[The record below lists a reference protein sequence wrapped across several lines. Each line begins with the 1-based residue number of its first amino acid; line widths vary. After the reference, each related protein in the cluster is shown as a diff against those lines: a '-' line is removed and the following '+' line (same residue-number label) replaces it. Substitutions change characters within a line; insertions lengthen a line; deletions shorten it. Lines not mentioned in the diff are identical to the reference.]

1 MRRGL
6 RIAFLTGALGLMVAL
21 ALTVGDL
28 GADTE
33 SQAEATDERGRD
45 PDGAELRLIDRARKQ
60 IAAESRGEH
69 QPPIAQAPP
78 GVNHH
83 GPLTQSAPRPP
94 AGYSFTS
101 APSEMTRVY
110 MVETPPA
117 AEVAAKDLDWLD
129 ESEAVVALAGLAAA
143 AKRDW
148 TFGWLRLAP
157 TAKVDDLLA
166 QASPLGVQVVGSAGT
181 LLRAKLPGDEQRLRR
196 VAALS
201 SVGGMGMLPPR
212 LKAPADFVNSVYD
225 APYQQA
231 PVIITLMA
239 NDADGRWDR
248 ALRTLGAVVGPFDA
262 DIRAYAA
269 NLNAKALDAV
279 LAADFVQAVEPVAI
293 VRAHHDTAV
302 PAMGV
307 DALRRHDGPPGL
319 FAGVGGAS
327 VPIGVMDTGLN
338 INHLDIASNRESI
351 CGANFV
357 STEPRAED
365 DDLWVDEDEH
375 GTHVTGTIAGNG
387 VAEPRYAGM
396 APAVAHIR
404 FAKVLDRDGFGTS
417 IASQR
422 GMDFLA
428 RSSNCVGGGLSTVA
442 VKPLIV
448 NMSLGGSSRTF
459 QGRGAAARKLD
470 AMVWAHRQLYVVAN
484 ANSNIHGFSN
494 FAAAK
499 NSLSVGAASDDASL
513 AGFSSHGP
521 TADGRLAPL
530 VVATGV
536 GIHSA
541 AGAGS
546 RGGYN
551 NFGGTSMASPTVA
564 GVAALLMDALPA
576 YREQPALVRARL
588 MASAIRPTPWLEL
601 PEAFAVSNSAG
612 LGTLQTQYGLGKVSA
627 RTSVLMRDRADGWVS
642 GGAIVELE
650 DGEYAY
656 EEVVVPPD
664 AGRLDVV
671 MTWDEPP
678 ADTIGNTVLN
688 NLDLHVD
695 HGGDCGAGAC
705 GEHASTS
712 SHDNVEWVI
721 VQDPPPGTYR
731 IKVVPRRIYTAAPR
745 VGVAWT
751 VARGTTTP
759 DLRLVA
765 DRTSLTVSD
774 RPQELT
780 LTVSASAYVAA
791 GTRLHVNCR
800 TADNANCHNW
810 HATFSF
816 ANEDGMEVSGD
827 LGEARGTIALG
838 EIAAGERQS
847 IRLNVRASDDMRLYF
862 VATAWNAEP
871 ATLSVAVSGDADSI
885 PALQPPANDD
895 FAAAT
900 RLTGASG
907 ERELDLAL
915 ATTEPGEPPWSA
927 GRPRGTVWYQ
937 WVAAEDGL
945 ARFAV
950 ANRGGSPVHVDV
962 FRGDAIAGLVR
973 QAGALDGASF
983 FAEQDVAYRIRVSYE
998 IDGSTAYDR
1007 WRYPDSVRPLTLYY
1021 SSGPR
1026 PVNDDFAA
1034 AIELTGA
1041 TGRMAGNNQGATL
1054 EPGEQVG
1061 SLAATVWYRW
1071 RAEVDGGMRFSSD
1084 AIDASKVL
1092 VFTGSDVASMRL
1104 VSGSPGQIVDVPV
1117 RAGDEY
1123 RVAVAAGG
1131 AHRGGRR
1138 FELEWRD
1145 EERDVDNDDFANAE
1159 AIEGVAGSASLS
1171 AGESVEPGE
1180 PLQTGVQT
1188 RWWVWTAPKTG
1199 TFTWR
1204 LTDTTAMGVTAFTAS
1219 AADPSFSDLTFV
1231 GGTGLPVTT
1240 TEFSFGAREGSRYW
1254 LAAGWSIGDLAAFDY
1269 GTGTAT
1275 LEWGETPVNDALAN
1289 AAALSATSS
1298 SIVVSNRFATVE
1310 RGERTGRLGH
1320 SSLWW
1325 SYTAETAGWQRFW
1338 IEGAAFS
1345 LAVYKPGS
1353 GGVGGIELLASSHV
1367 GWLDE
1372 APEVVEVLFKAT
1384 PGERYFIRLGSRA
1397 PESSDEST
1405 LHWEETQ
1412 APAWLRYVG
1421 RFEASAVD
1429 PPAGSSPT
1437 GSLAFDDLG
1446 TTLYLSA
1453 ASRLHVFS
1461 RNAES
1466 GALEQAQQVDL
1477 PAASKLVWDRHRTRL
1492 YALGCDQ
1499 WRQFAP
1505 IDGSRRRLGDAG
1517 LLTGDAVDLASCA
1530 EDVFM
1535 DGDGSFLYVVR
1546 DWKIEVVAI
1555 ESTDDALELSAVQTL
1570 ETTSLRQARLA
1581 PDGQHVY
1588 VVDSGE
1594 LIVLERDVDS
1604 GQLTETSRV
1613 STPSNAEALAVSD
1626 DGGLL
1631 FAFGQSGETNLFKLD
1646 DDAEPSHL
1654 HTLPAFGART
1664 SNEKCYFAA
1673 PRSGRPAADAI
1684 CRDALFSVAV
1694 LVEEDQTTLRPTDFI
1709 ANWQADR
1716 FNNHVPKFNPVD
1728 LATSPDGRHA
1738 YVYADGRI
1746 VIFERVGNEVAPAI
1760 APADQA
1766 AFDALAVGKRFE
1778 GDDPNNYVDF
1788 VSAGRFSETE
1798 GSDVWTGRYAYAN
1811 TGPDTGT
1818 VTLNYDDGDRCTYS
1832 MTFAAATSG
1841 SGTFTCSDGTSGSTS
1856 WRIVEIPP
1864 SEDTYVRLD
1873 GLTVSP
1879 GRVQFLFFSAGVC
1892 ITISNTTINGVTYTI
1907 ESSKWQMR
1915 ADSNSAWADVADT
1928 AEEGRVC
1935 SLDPSERGEYRLV
1948 AEITIDDETGM
1959 YASNVMVIE

>member
-21 ALTVGDL
+21 ALTMGDL

-33 SQAEATDERGRD
+33 SQAEAADERGRD
-45 PDGAELRLIDRARKQ
+45 PDGAELRPVDRARKQ
-60 IAAESRGEH
+60 IAAESRGER

-94 AGYSFTS
+94 AGYLFTS

-117 AEVAAKDLDWLD
+117 AEVSAKDLDWLD

-181 LLRAKLPGDEQRLRR
+181 LVRAKLPGDEQRLRR

-201 SVGGMGMLPPR
+201 SVDGMGMLPPR

-248 ALRTLGAVVGPFDA
+248 ALRTLGAVVGAFDA

-307 DALRRHDGPPGL
+307 DALRRRDGPPGL
-319 FAGVGGAS
+319 FSGVGGAS

-357 STEPRAED
+357 SAEPRAED
-365 DDLWVDEDEH
+365 NDLWVDEGEH

-387 VAEPRYAGM
+387 VADPRYAGM

-404 FAKVLDRDGFGTS
+404 FAKVLSRYGVGTF
-417 IASQR
+417 IASRR

-428 RSSNCVGGGLSTVA
+428 RPSSCGGSSAAAL
-442 VKPLIV
+442 KPLIV
-448 NMSLGGSSRTF
+448 NMSLAADSLTF
-459 QGRGAAARKLD
+459 QGRGAEARKLD

-484 ANSNIHGFSN
+484 SNSHIHGFSN
-494 FAAAK
+494 YAAAK
-499 NSLSVGAASDDASL
+499 NSLSVGAASDDGSL

-521 TADGRLAPL
+521 TADGRLVPL

-536 GIHSA
+536 GLNSA

-546 RGGYN
+546 RGDYN

-564 GVAALLMDALPA
+564 GVAALLMDAVPA

-601 PEAFAVSNSAG
+601 PEAFAVSNSAS
-612 LGTLQTQYGLGKVSA
+612 LGTLQAQYGLGKVSA

-678 ADTIGNTVLN
+678 ADTIGSTVLN

-751 VARGTTTP
+751 VVRGTTTP

-765 DRTSLTVSD
+765 DRTSLTASD

-780 LTVSASAYVAA
+780 LTLSASAYVAA

-800 TADNANCHNW
+800 NADNAFCHNW

-838 EIAAGERQS
+838 EIAVGERQN
-847 IRLNVRASDDMRLYF
+847 IRLNVRSRDDMRLYF

-927 GRPRGTVWYQ
+927 GRPWGTVWYQ

-950 ANRGGSPVHVDV
+950 AKLGSDPVHVDV
-962 FRGDAIAGLVR
+962 FRGDAIARLLR
-973 QAGALDGASF
+973 QAGASDGASF

-998 IDGSTAYDR
+998 IHIRTEFDGWS
-1007 WRYPDSVRPLTLYY
+1007 YPGSVLPSTLYY

-1041 TGRMAGNNQGATL
+1041 TGSMAGNNQGATL

-1084 AIDASKVL
+1084 GQRASKVL

-1104 VSGSPGQIVDVPV
+1104 VSGYPDESVDVPV
-1117 RAGDEY
+1117 EAGDEY

-1145 EERDVDNDDFANAE
+1145 VERDVDNDDFANAE

-1171 AGESVEPGE
+1171 VAESVEPGE

-1204 LTDTTAMGVTAFTAS
+1204 LTDTASTEMGVAVFAAS
-1219 AADPSFSDLTFV
+1219 VADPSFSDLTLV

-1240 TEFSFGAREGSRYW
+1240 TEFSFSASEGSRYW
-1254 LAAGWSIGDLAAFDY
+1254 LAAGWPIGDLAAFDFARA
-1269 GTGTAT
+1269 AT

-1289 AAALSATSS
+1289 ATALSATSS
-1298 SIVVSNRFATVE
+1298 SMVVSNRFATVE

-1446 TTLYLSA
+1446 ATLYLSA
-1453 ASRLHVFS
+1453 ASRLHVLS

-1581 PDGQHVY
+1581 PGGRRIY

-1594 LIVLERDVDS
+1594 LIVLGRDVDS

-1654 HTLPAFGART
+1654 HTLPAFGVRAPWWPNKR
-1664 SNEKCYFAA
+1664 CLFAA
-1673 PRSGRPAADAI
+1673 PRGGRPAVDAV
-1684 CRDALFSVAV
+1684 CRDALFSTAAV
-1694 LVEEDQTTLRPTDFI
+1694 VEEEQTMLRATDFI

-1716 FNNHVPKFNPVD
+1716 FNNHVPKFNPYD
-1728 LATSPDGRHA
+1728 LAMSPDGLHA
-1738 YVYADGRI
+1738 YIYADGQLL
-1746 VIFERVGNEVAPAI
+1746 IFERVGNDVAPA
-1760 APADQA
+1760 DEV
-1766 AFDALAVGKRFE
+1766 AFNVRFVGKRVVT
-1778 GDDPNNYVDF
+1778 DDQSNYVDF
-1788 VSAGRFSETE
+1788 VEPSRFEETKEADVYAGNYSYEK
-1798 GSDVWTGRYAYAN
+1798 
-1811 TGPDTGT
+1811 TGPNAGT
-1818 VTLNYDDGDRCTYS
+1818 MGWNYDGGGSCTVGV
-1832 MTFAAATSG
+1832 TFSSGTSG
-1841 SGTFTCSDGTSGSTS
+1841 TLAYECDDGSERSSSWHLAEIRAPACRIEQQLTPGQSCTHGDFTFEVQSDGTACYVDSDTNLCAGGDFSVNGFKASRISGTDN
-1856 WRIVEIPP
+1856 WRI
-1864 SEDTYVRLD
+1864 
-1873 GLTVSP
+1873 
-1879 GRVQFLFFSAGVC
+1879 
-1892 ITISNTTINGVTYTI
+1892 
-1907 ESSKWQMR
+1907 
-1915 ADSNSAWADVADT
+1915 
-1928 AEEGRVC
+1928 
-1935 SLDPSERGEYRLV
+1935 
-1948 AEITIDDETGM
+1948 DDLP
-1959 YASNVMVIE
+1959 

>member
-1 MRRGL
+1 MRPGL
-6 RIAFLTGALGLMVAL
+6 WIAFLVGSLGLMVAL
-21 ALTVGDL
+21 ALTVGDF

-33 SQAEATDERGRD
+33 SQADATIGAGD
-45 PDGAELRLIDRARKQ
+45 PDGAERQLIDSARKQ
-60 IAAESRGEH
+60 IAAESRGER
-69 QPPIAQAPP
+69 QPPITQAPP
-78 GVNHH
+78 GVTHH

-101 APSEMTRVY
+101 APSEMTRVR
-110 MVETPPA
+110 MVKTPPSVD
-117 AEVAAKDLDWLD
+117 VATTNLGWLD

-166 QASPLGVQVVGSAGT
+166 QARPLGVEVVGSAGT

-201 SVGGMGMLPPR
+201 SVDGMGMLPPR

-225 APYQQA
+225 APYQQV

-239 NDADGRWDR
+239 NDAGGRWNR
-248 ALRTLGAVVGPFDA
+248 ALQTLGAVVGAFDA

-307 DALRRHDGPPGL
+307 DALRRRDGPPGL
-319 FAGVGGAS
+319 FSGVGGAS

-375 GTHVTGTIAGNG
+375 GTHVTGTIVGNG
-387 VAEPRYAGM
+387 VADPRYAGM

-404 FAKVLDRDGFGTS
+404 FAKVLSRYGSGTFIES
-417 IASQR
+417 RR

-428 RSSNCVGGGLSTVA
+428 RPSSCVGSGLSTVA

-448 NMSLGGSSRTF
+448 NMSLSATSLTY
-459 QGRGAAARKLD
+459 QGRGAEARKLD

-484 ANSNIHGFSN
+484 SNSDIHGFSN

-536 GIHSA
+536 QLNSA

-546 RGGYN
+546 RGDYN
-551 NFGGTSMASPTVA
+551 SFSGTSMASPTVA
-564 GVAALLMDALPA
+564 GVAALLMDAVPA

-588 MASAIRPTPWLEL
+588 MASAIRPTPWLGV
-601 PEAFAVSNSAG
+601 PETFASSNSAG

-627 RTSVLMRDRADGWVS
+627 RTSVLMRDRADGWLS
-642 GGAIVELE
+642 GGAMVELE
-650 DGEYAY
+650 DDEYAY
-656 EEVVVPPD
+656 EEIIVPPG
-664 AGRLDVV
+664 AGQLAVV

-678 ADTIGNTVLN
+678 ADTIGSTVLN

-712 SHDNVEWVI
+712 SNDNVEWVI

-751 VARGTTTP
+751 VVRGATTP

-765 DRTSLTVSD
+765 DRTSLTASD

-780 LTVSASAYVAA
+780 LTLSASAYVAA

-800 TADNANCHNW
+800 AADAAECNAW
-810 HATFSF
+810 DATFSF
-816 ANEDGMEVSGD
+816 ANEDGMEISGN
-827 LGEARGTIALG
+827 LGDALGTIALG
-838 EIAAGERQS
+838 EVAVGEGQN
-847 IRLNVRASDDMRLYF
+847 IRLNVRSSEDMRLYF
-862 VATAWNAEP
+862 AATAWNAEP

-885 PALQPPANDD
+885 PAVQPPANDD
-895 FAAAT
+895 FAAAE

-950 ANRGGSPVHVDV
+950 AKLGSSPVHVDI
-962 FRGDAIAGLVR
+962 FRGDAIAGLLR
-973 QAGALDGASF
+973 QAGASDGASF
-983 FAEQDVAYRIRVSYE
+983 FAEQDVTYRNRVSYE
-998 IDGSTAYDR
+998 IDSSTEYDG
-1007 WRYPDSVRPLTLYY
+1007 WSYPGSVRPFTLYY

-1041 TGRMAGNNQGATL
+1041 TGSMAGNNQGATL

-1071 RAEVDGGMRFSSD
+1071 RAEVDDGMRFLSD
-1084 AIDASKVL
+1084 ADASKVL

-1104 VSGSPGQIVDVPV
+1104 VSGYPSQIVDVPV
-1117 RAGDEY
+1117 RAGEEY
-1123 RVAVAAGG
+1123 RIAVAGAGARG
-1131 AHRGGRR
+1131 GGRR

-1145 EERDVDNDDFANAE
+1145 EERPLDNDDFVAAE
-1159 AIEGVAGSASLS
+1159 AIEGVAGSVSLS
-1171 AGESVEPGE
+1171 AAESVEPGE
-1180 PLQTGVQT
+1180 PVQTGVQT

-1204 LTDTTAMGVTAFTAS
+1204 LTDSAFTEMGVAVFTAS

-1231 GGTGLPVTT
+1231 SGTGLPVTT

-1254 LAAGWSIGDLAAFDY
+1254 LAAGWSIGDLAAFDF
-1269 GTGTAT
+1269 GAGTAT

-1289 AAALSATSS
+1289 ATALSATSG

-1367 GWLDE
+1367 GWLDK

-1397 PESSDEST
+1397 AESSDEST
-1405 LHWEETQ
+1405 LHWEDTQ

-1421 RFEASAVD
+1421 RFEASAFD
-1429 PPAGSSPT
+1429 LRAGSSPT

-1453 ASRLHVFS
+1453 ANRLHVLS

-1477 PAASKLVWDRHRTRL
+1477 SVAKLVWDRRRSRL
-1492 YALGCDQ
+1492 YALGCGE

-1505 IDGSRRRLGDAG
+1505 MDGVRRQLRDAG
-1517 LLTGDAVDLASCA
+1517 LLTGDAVDLVSCA
-1530 EDVFM
+1530 EDAFL

-1570 ETTSLRQARLA
+1570 ETTFLRQARLA
-1581 PDGQHVY
+1581 PDGQRIY
-1588 VVDSGE
+1588 IVDSGE
-1594 LIVLERDVDS
+1594 LIVLGRDVAS
-1604 GQLTETSRV
+1604 GRLAETNRV
-1613 STPSNAEALAVSD
+1613 STPSNAEALAISAG
-1626 DGGLL
+1626 GGLL
-1631 FAFGQSGETNLFKLD
+1631 FAFGPAGDTDLFKLD
-1646 DDAEPSHL
+1646 ADADPIHL
-1654 HTLPAFGART
+1654 HTLPSFGART
-1664 SNEKCYFAA
+1664 SWSSNEKCHFAA
-1673 PRSGRPAADAI
+1673 PRSSRPAADAI
-1684 CRDALFSVAV
+1684 CRDALFSVAA

-1738 YVYADGRI
+1738 YVYADGWI
-1746 VIFERVGNEVAPAI
+1746 VIFERVGNEVAPMGEM
-1760 APADQA
+1760 
-1766 AFDALAVGKRFE
+1766 AFDERLVGK
-1778 GDDPNNYVDF
+1778 
-1788 VSAGRFSETE
+1788 
-1798 GSDVWTGRYAYAN
+1798 W
-1811 TGPDTGT
+1811 
-1818 VTLNYDDGDRCTYS
+1818 L
-1832 MTFAAATSG
+1832 
-1841 SGTFTCSDGTSGSTS
+1841 
-1856 WRIVEIPP
+1856 
-1864 SEDTYVRLD
+1864 
-1873 GLTVSP
+1873 
-1879 GRVQFLFFSAGVC
+1879 
-1892 ITISNTTINGVTYTI
+1892 
-1907 ESSKWQMR
+1907 
-1915 ADSNSAWADVADT
+1915 
-1928 AEEGRVC
+1928 
-1935 SLDPSERGEYRLV
+1935 YR
-1948 AEITIDDETGM
+1948 
-1959 YASNVMVIE
+1959 

>member
-6 RIAFLTGALGLMVAL
+6 RIVLFASALGLVA
-21 ALTVGDL
+21 ALPFTIGDL
-28 GADTE
+28 EADTAPR
-33 SQAEATDERGRD
+33 AEATTANADRN
-45 PDGAELRLIDRARKQ
+45 PDDTELQLINSARKQ
-60 IAAESRGEH
+60 IAAESRGERE
-69 QPPIAQAPP
+69 PPIAQAAPGATYEGMPP
-78 GVNHH
+78 QK
-83 GPLTQSAPRPP
+83 PQPP
-94 AGYSFTS
+94 SGYAFTS
-101 APSEMTRVY
+101 APSEMTRVR
-110 MVETPPA
+110 MVEAPPSSVD
-117 AEVAAKDLDWLD
+117 VAAADLDWLD
-129 ESEAVVALAGLAAA
+129 EGEAVVALAASAAA

-148 TFGWLRLAP
+148 AFGWLRLAA
-157 TAKVDDLLA
+157 TVSMDDLLA
-166 QASPLGVQVVGSAGT
+166 QARPLGVEVVGSAGT

-201 SVGGMGMLPPR
+201 SVDGMGMLPPR

-248 ALRTLGAVVGPFDA
+248 ALQTLGAVVGAFDA
-262 DIRAYAA
+262 DVRAYAA
-269 NLNAKALDAV
+269 NLNAKALEAV
-279 LAADFVQAVEPVAI
+279 LAADFVQAVEPVTI
-293 VRAHHDTAV
+293 VRVSHDTAV

-307 DALRRHDGPPGL
+307 DALRRRDGPPGL
-319 FAGVGGAS
+319 FSGVGGAS

-357 STEPRAED
+357 SEEPRTED
-365 DDLWVDEDEH
+365 DDLWVDENEH
-375 GTHVTGTIAGNG
+375 GTHVTGTIVGNG
-387 VAEPRYAGM
+387 VADSRYAGM

-404 FAKVLDRDGFGTS
+404 FAKVLSRYGFGS
-417 IASQR
+417 FIDIRR

-428 RSSNCVGGGLSTVA
+428 RPSRCGGGSSTVA

-448 NMSLGGSSRTF
+448 NVSLSASSRTF
-459 QGRGAAARKLD
+459 QGRGADARKLD
-470 AMVWAHRQLYVVAN
+470 AMVWTHRQLYVVAN
-484 ANSNIHGFSN
+484 SNENINGFSN
-494 FAAAK
+494 YAAAK

-536 GIHSA
+536 DLHSA

-551 NFGGTSMASPTVA
+551 SNSGTSMASPAVA
-564 GVAALLMDALPA
+564 GVAALLMDAVPA

-588 MASAIRPTPWLEL
+588 MASAIRPTPWLGV
-601 PEAFAVSNSAG
+601 PDAFASSNGTGA
-612 LGTLQTQYGLGKVSA
+612 GTLQTQYGLGKVSA

-664 AGRLDVV
+664 ASQLAVV

-678 ADTIGNTVLN
+678 ADTIGSTVLN

-712 SHDNVEWVI
+712 SNDNVEWVI
-721 VQDPPPGTYR
+721 VQDPSPGTYR

-751 VARGTTTP
+751 VVRGTTTP
-759 DLRLVA
+759 ALRLVA

-780 LTVSASAYVAA
+780 LTLSASAYVAA

-800 TADNANCHNW
+800 PAADETDCSAW
-810 HATFSF
+810 DATFSF
-816 ANEDGMEVSGD
+816 VNEDGMEVAGNLGD
-827 LGEARGTIALG
+827 LGDASGTIALG
-838 EIAAGERQS
+838 EIAAGERQN
-847 IRLNVRASDDMRLYF
+847 IRLNVRSSDDIRLYF
-862 VATAWNAEP
+862 AATAWNAEP
-871 ATLSVAVSGDADSI
+871 ATLSVAVSGDVDPI
-885 PALQPPANDD
+885 PALPPPANDD
-895 FAAAT
+895 FATAT

-907 ERELDLAL
+907 ERELDLVL

-927 GRPRGTVWYQ
+927 GRPRGTVWFQ

-950 ANRGGSPVHVDV
+950 GKGGRSPVHVDV

-973 QAGALDGASF
+973 QAGASHGASF

-998 IDGSTAYDR
+998 EDGWTEQDDWS
-1007 WRYPDSVRPLTLYY
+1007 WPDSVRPSTLHY

-1041 TGRMAGNNQGATL
+1041 TGSMAGNNQGATL

-1061 SLAATVWYRW
+1061 ELAATVWYRW
-1071 RAEVDGGMRFSSD
+1071 QADADGGMVWSTDNFFG
-1084 AIDASKVL
+1084 SKAL
-1092 VFTGSDVASMRL
+1092 VFTGTDVASMRL
-1104 VSGSPGQIVDVPV
+1104 VAGYLTGLARVPV
-1117 RAGDEY
+1117 RSGDEY
-1123 RVAVAAGG
+1123 RIAVAAPG
-1131 AHRGGRR
+1131 ANRGGRR
-1138 FELEWRD
+1138 FELEWFD
-1145 EERDVDNDDFANAE
+1145 EERAHGNDDFANAE
-1159 AIEGVAGSASLS
+1159 AVAGA
-1171 AGESVEPGE
+1171 AGSTGIRTGHSVEPSE
-1180 PLQTGVQT
+1180 PVHTGTGT

-1204 LTDTTAMGVTAFTAS
+1204 MIDTNSRAMGVAVFTAS
-1219 AADPSFSDLTFV
+1219 VDDPAFSDLTFA
-1231 GGTGLPVTT
+1231 GGTGMPVTAS
-1240 TEFSFGAREGSRYW
+1240 EFSFGAHEGNRYW
-1254 LAAGWSIGDLAAFDY
+1254 LAVGWPIGDLGAFV
-1269 GTGTAT
+1269 TGEAQAT
-1275 LEWGETPVNDALAN
+1275 LEWGESPVNDKLAN
-1289 AAALSATSS
+1289 ATALSGTSGS
-1298 SIVVSNRFATVE
+1298 VVVSNRYATVE
-1310 RGERTGRLGH
+1310 HGERTGRRGR

-1397 PESSDEST
+1397 AESSDEST

-1421 RFEASAVD
+1421 RFEASAFD
-1429 PPAGSSPT
+1429 LRAGSSPT

-1453 ASRLHVFS
+1453 ASRLHVLS

-1477 PAASKLVWDRHRTRL
+1477 SVASTLIWDRHRTRL

-1505 IDGSRRRLGDAG
+1505 MDGSRRRLGDAG
-1517 LLTGDAVDLASCA
+1517 SLTGSGADLANCA
-1530 EDVFM
+1530 EDAFM
-1535 DGDGSFLYVVR
+1535 DGTGSFLYVIR
-1546 DWKIEVVAI
+1546 DRAIEVVAI
-1555 ESTDDALELSAVQTL
+1555 ESADNALELSVVQDL
-1570 ETTSLRQARLA
+1570 ETTSLKRARLA

-1588 VVDSGE
+1588 IVDSGE

-1613 STPSNAEALAVSD
+1613 STPSNAEALAISD
-1626 DGGLL
+1626 AGGLL
-1631 FAFGQSGETNLFKLD
+1631 FAFGYSGSTDLFKLD
-1646 DDAEPSHL
+1646 ADADPIHL
-1654 HTLPAFGART
+1654 HTLPAFGARAWWS
-1664 SNEKCYFAA
+1664 SNEKCSFTA
-1673 PRSGRPAADAI
+1673 PRSGRPAADAV
-1684 CRDALFSVAV
+1684 CRDALFSVAA
-1694 LVEEDQTTLRPTDFI
+1694 LVEGDQTTLRPTDFI

-1716 FNNHVPKFNPVD
+1716 FNNHVPVFDPED

-1738 YVYADGRI
+1738 YVYADGQI
-1746 VIFERVGNEVAPAI
+1746 LIFERIGNAVA
-1760 APADQA
+1760 
-1766 AFDALAVGKRFE
+1766 
-1778 GDDPNNYVDF
+1778 
-1788 VSAGRFSETE
+1788 
-1798 GSDVWTGRYAYAN
+1798 
-1811 TGPDTGT
+1811 
-1818 VTLNYDDGDRCTYS
+1818 
-1832 MTFAAATSG
+1832 
-1841 SGTFTCSDGTSGSTS
+1841 
-1856 WRIVEIPP
+1856 
-1864 SEDTYVRLD
+1864 
-1873 GLTVSP
+1873 
-1879 GRVQFLFFSAGVC
+1879 
-1892 ITISNTTINGVTYTI
+1892 
-1907 ESSKWQMR
+1907 
-1915 ADSNSAWADVADT
+1915 
-1928 AEEGRVC
+1928 AEEG
-1935 SLDPSERGEYRLV
+1935 
-1948 AEITIDDETGM
+1948 
-1959 YASNVMVIE
+1959 

>member
-6 RIAFLTGALGLMVAL
+6 RIVLFASALGLVA
-21 ALTVGDL
+21 ALPFTIGDL
-28 GADTE
+28 EADTAPR
-33 SQAEATDERGRD
+33 AEATTANADRN
-45 PDGAELRLIDRARKQ
+45 PDDTELQLINSARKQ
-60 IAAESRGEH
+60 IAAESRGERE
-69 QPPIAQAPP
+69 PPIAQAAPGATYEGMPP
-78 GVNHH
+78 
-83 GPLTQSAPRPP
+83 QRPP
-94 AGYSFTS
+94 QPPSGYAFTS
-101 APSEMTRVY
+101 APSEMTRVR
-110 MVETPPA
+110 MVEAPPSSVD
-117 AEVAAKDLDWLD
+117 VAAADLDWLD
-129 ESEAVVALAGLAAA
+129 EGEAVVALAASAAA

-148 TFGWLRLAP
+148 TFGWLRLAA
-157 TAKVDDLLA
+157 TASMDDLLA
-166 QASPLGVQVVGSAGT
+166 EARPLGVQVVGSAGAF
-181 LLRAKLPGDEQRLRR
+181 LRARLLGDQERLRQ

-201 SVGGMGMLPPR
+201 SVDGMGMLPPR

-225 APYQQA
+225 APYQQV

-248 ALRTLGAVVGPFDA
+248 ALRTLGAVVGAFDA

-307 DALRRHDGPPGL
+307 DALRRRDGPPGL

-365 DDLWVDEDEH
+365 NDLWVDEGEH
-375 GTHVTGTIAGNG
+375 GTHVTGTIVGNG
-387 VAEPRYAGM
+387 VADPRYAGM

-404 FAKVLDRDGFGTS
+404 FAKVLSRYGSGTF
-417 IASQR
+417 IASRR

-428 RSSNCVGGGLSTVA
+428 RPSSCGGGSSTIA

-448 NMSLGGSSRTF
+448 NMSLSATSRTF
-459 QGRGAAARKLD
+459 QGRGAEARKLD

-484 ANSNIHGFSN
+484 SNSNINGFSN

-536 GIHSA
+536 DLHSA

-551 NFGGTSMASPTVA
+551 SSSGTSMASPTVA
-564 GVAALLMDALPA
+564 GVAALLMDAVPA

-588 MASAIRPTPWLEL
+588 MASAIRPNPWLGVSD
-601 PEAFAVSNSAG
+601 AFASSNSAG
-612 LGTLQTQYGLGKVSA
+612 AGTLQTQHGLGKVSA
-627 RTSVLMRDRADGWVS
+627 RTSVLMRDRADGWLS

-650 DGEYAY
+650 DSEYAY
-656 EEVVVPPD
+656 EEVVVPPG

-678 ADTIGNTVLN
+678 ADTIGSTVLN

-712 SHDNVEWVI
+712 SNDNVEWVI

-751 VARGTTTP
+751 VVRGTTTP
-759 DLRLVA
+759 GLRLVA
-765 DRTSLTVSD
+765 DRTFLTASD

-780 LTVSASAYVAA
+780 LTLSASAYVAA

-800 TADNANCHNW
+800 TADNADCESW
-810 HATFSF
+810 HAAFSF
-816 ANEDGMEVSGD
+816 ANEDGMEVSGN
-827 LGEARGTIALG
+827 LGEALGNIALG
-838 EIAAGERQS
+838 EIAVGERQN

-871 ATLSVAVSGDADSI
+871 ATLSVAVSGDVDPR
-885 PALQPPANDD
+885 PALPPPANDD
-895 FAAAT
+895 FATAT

-907 ERELDLAL
+907 ERALDLVL
-915 ATTEPGEPPWSA
+915 ATTEPGEPPLWA
-927 GRPRGTVWYQ
+927 GRPRGTVWFQ

-950 ANRGGSPVHVDV
+950 DERSSSPVHMEV
-962 FRGDAIAGLVR
+962 FRGDAIAGLSR
-973 QAGALDGASF
+973 QAGGLDGASF

-998 IDGSTAYDR
+998 IDGWTTHDDWS
-1007 WRYPDSVRPLTLYY
+1007 YPVSIEPSTLYY

-1026 PVNDDFAA
+1026 PANDDFGTAV
-1034 AIELTGA
+1034 ELTGA
-1041 TGRMAGNNQGATL
+1041 TGTMAGNNQGATL
-1054 EPGEQVG
+1054 EPGERVG

-1071 RAEVDGGMRFSSD
+1071 QAEDDGGVRFGSD
-1084 AIDASKVL
+1084 KYASKVL
-1092 VFTGSDVASMRL
+1092 VFTGGDVASMRL
-1104 VSGSPGQIVDVPV
+1104 VSGYPDLSVEVPV
-1117 RAGDEY
+1117 QAGDEY

-1145 EERDVDNDDFANAE
+1145 EERDMDNDDFANAE
-1159 AIEGVAGSASLS
+1159 EIEGVAGSASLS

-1180 PLQTGVQT
+1180 PVQTGVRT

-1204 LTDTTAMGVTAFTAS
+1204 LTDTEMGVAVFAAS
-1219 AADPSFSDLTFV
+1219 VADPSFSDLTLV

-1240 TEFSFGAREGSRYW
+1240 TEFSFDAREGSRYW
-1254 LAAGWSIGDLAAFDY
+1254 LAAGWSNGDLAAFDFR
-1269 GTGTAT
+1269 GGTAA
-1275 LEWGETPVNDALAN
+1275 LAWGETPVNDKLAN
-1289 AAALSATSS
+1289 ATALPGTSGS
-1298 SIVVSNRFATVE
+1298 VVVSNRYATVE

-1338 IEGAAFS
+1338 VEDAAFS
-1345 LAVYKPGS
+1345 LAVYKL
-1353 GGVGGIELLASSHV
+1353 GGDGFGGIELLATSSV

-1372 APEVVEVLFKAT
+1372 APAVVELLFEAT
-1384 PGERYFIRLGSRA
+1384 PGERYFIRVGSRGA
-1397 PESSDEST
+1397 ESSDEST

-1421 RFEASAVD
+1421 RFQASAVD
-1429 PPAGSSPT
+1429 LPAGSSPT

-1453 ASRLHVFS
+1453 ASRLHVLS

-1466 GALEQAQQVDL
+1466 GTLEQAQQVDL
-1477 PAASKLVWDRHRTRL
+1477 SVASKLVWDRHRTRL

-1505 IDGSRRRLGDAG
+1505 MDGSRRRLGDAG
-1517 LLTGDAVDLASCA
+1517 SLTGSAADLANCA
-1530 EDVFM
+1530 EDAFM
-1535 DGDGSFLYVVR
+1535 DGTGSFLYVIR
-1546 DWKIEVVAI
+1546 DWAIEVVAI
-1555 ESTDDALELSAVQTL
+1555 ESADNALELSVVQDYL
-1570 ETTSLRQARLA
+1570 QTTFIERARLA

-1588 VVDSGE
+1588 IVGVGE

-1613 STPSNAEALAVSD
+1613 STPSNAEALAIGAG
-1626 DGGLL
+1626 GGLL
-1631 FAFGQSGETNLFKLD
+1631 FAFGPAGDTDLFKLD
-1646 DDAEPSHL
+1646 DDADPIHL
-1654 HTLPAFGART
+1654 HTLPAFGARAWW
-1664 SNEKCYFAA
+1664 SPNGKCSFTA
-1673 PRSGRPAADAI
+1673 PRSSRPVADAV
-1684 CRDALFSVAV
+1684 CRDALFSVAA

-1716 FNNHVPKFNPVD
+1716 FNNHVPVFDPQD

-1738 YVYADGRI
+1738 YVYADGQI
-1746 VIFERVGNEVAPAI
+1746 LIFERIGNAVA
-1760 APADQA
+1760 
-1766 AFDALAVGKRFE
+1766 
-1778 GDDPNNYVDF
+1778 
-1788 VSAGRFSETE
+1788 
-1798 GSDVWTGRYAYAN
+1798 
-1811 TGPDTGT
+1811 
-1818 VTLNYDDGDRCTYS
+1818 
-1832 MTFAAATSG
+1832 
-1841 SGTFTCSDGTSGSTS
+1841 
-1856 WRIVEIPP
+1856 
-1864 SEDTYVRLD
+1864 
-1873 GLTVSP
+1873 
-1879 GRVQFLFFSAGVC
+1879 
-1892 ITISNTTINGVTYTI
+1892 
-1907 ESSKWQMR
+1907 
-1915 ADSNSAWADVADT
+1915 
-1928 AEEGRVC
+1928 AEEG
-1935 SLDPSERGEYRLV
+1935 
-1948 AEITIDDETGM
+1948 
-1959 YASNVMVIE
+1959 